1 MGARRDRLPQL
12 VCGLDPGRRLL
23 FALLVVPDGRI
34 RRKYLDR
41 NKDGRHL

>member
-1 MGARRDRLPQL
+1 MGFEDDRLPQL
-12 VCGLDPGRRLL
+12 VCDLDPGRRLL